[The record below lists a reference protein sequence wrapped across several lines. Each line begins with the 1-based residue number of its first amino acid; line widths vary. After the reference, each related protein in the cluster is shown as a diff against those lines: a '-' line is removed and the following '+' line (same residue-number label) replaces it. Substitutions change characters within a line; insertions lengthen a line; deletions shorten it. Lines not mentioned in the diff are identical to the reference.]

1 MPAEPCARPL
11 TSSCRESCLPTPSP
25 VRLHTLE
32 WVVVA
37 VVAWAAAVEWVAAR
51 APAEA
56 GGWVWAV
63 VVAAV
68 SALAMVVVAD
78 AAAADEDARR
88 RSRLI
93 RITVASGKGGTGKTT
108 VAANL
113 AYVLAQN
120 GGDVHFVDCDVEEP
134 NGHIFL
140 KPDIE
145 RVRTVGV
152 PTPEVDRELC
162 TGCGECGEMCQ
173 YGAIAVVKKMVL
185 TFPTLCNGCGGCALV
200 CPEDAI
206 TEIPREIG
214 VIEEGMAGK
223 VRFSHGVLNV
233 GEARAVPI
241 IRELTRKPLGKT
253 VIFDAP
259 PGTSCPVVES
269 VRSSDYT
276 VLVTEPTPF
285 GLNDL
290 ELAVGMMRELTKP
303 FAVVINRADTG
314 DDRVK
319 DYCAKQ
325 GIHVP
330 LEIPDSREIAEA
342 YSRGELI
349 AEAVQGYGE
358 GLMKLHDFIGQELQ
372 K

>member
-1 MPAEPCARPL
+1 MPAVGAE
-11 TSSCRESCLPTPSP
+11 
-25 VRLHTLE
+25 
-32 WVVVA
+32 
-37 VVAWAAAVEWVAAR
+37 WAAAKARAQAVGAEWVADKAQ
-51 APAEA
+51 AVADV
-56 GGWVWAV
+56 VWAKAVV
-63 VVAAV
+63 VVAA
-68 SALAMVVVAD
+68 SALAMVAAVDAVVEVE
-78 AAAADEDARR
+78 AAVGAS
-88 RSRLI
+88 RSRSQSI
-93 RITVASGKGGTGKTT
+93 RVTIASGKGGTGKTT

-113 AYVLAQN
+113 AYTLAQN
-120 GGDVHFVDCDVEEP
+120 GAEVHFVDCDVEEP
-134 NGHIFL
+134 NGYIFL

-145 RVRTVGV
+145 RTRTVGIL
-152 PTPEVDRELC
+152 TPKVDRELC
-162 TGCGECGEMCQ
+162 TGCGKCGEICQ
-173 YGAIAVVKKMVL
+173 YGAIVVVKKTVL

-290 ELAVGMMRELTKP
+290 ELAVGMMRELKKP

-319 DYCAKQ
+319 DYCAEQ
-325 GIHVP
+325 GIQVP

-349 AEAVQGYGE
+349 AEAVPGYSE
-358 GLMKLHDFIGQELQ
+358 GLMKLHEFISQELQ
-372 K
+372 R